1 MTELNKNN
9 TNLNKNLCNDNYFY
23 IDQDENS
30 SKVWTNNYRG
40 SIIKSVYNPQTN
52 KIYQYCIPYNHID
65 EYKKYLE
72 KDKKKN
78 NNFNSKIVNRNLEL
92 TNIFH

>member
-23 IDQDENS
+23 IDQEENS

>member
-23 IDQDENS
+23 INQDENA

>member
-9 TNLNKNLCNDNYFY
+9 TNLNKNLYNDNYFY

-40 SIIKSVYNPQTN
+40 SIIKSIYNPQTN

>member
-23 IDQDENS
+23 INQEENS

>member
-9 TNLNKNLCNDNYFY
+9 KYLNKDLCDDNYFY
-23 IDQDENS
+23 INQNENS
-30 SKVWTNNYRG
+30 TKVWTNNYRG
-40 SIIKSVYNPQTN
+40 SIVKSVYNPQHN

-65 EYKKYLE
+65 EYKSYFE

-78 NNFNSKIVNRNLEL
+78 NNFNMKIVNRNLEL
-92 TNIFH
+92 TNIFN

>member
-23 IDQDENS
+23 IDQEENS
-30 SKVWTNNYRG
+30 SKVWTNSYRG

-92 TNIFH
+92 TNKFD

>member
-23 IDQDENS
+23 IDQEENS
-30 SKVWTNNYRG
+30 SKIWTNNYRG
-40 SIIKSVYNPQTN
+40 SIIKSVFNPQTN

-78 NNFNSKIVNRNLEL
+78 NNFNLKIVNRNLEL

>member
-9 TNLNKNLCNDNYFY
+9 KYLNADLCDDNYSY
-23 IDQDENS
+23 INQNENS
-30 SKVWTNNYRG
+30 KIVWTNNYRG
-40 SIIKSVYNPQTN
+40 SIVKSVYNPQHN

-65 EYKKYLE
+65 EYKRYFE

-78 NNFNSKIVNRNLEL
+78 NNFNMKIVNRNLEL
-92 TNIFH
+92 TNIFN

>member
-23 IDQDENS
+23 INQEENL
-30 SKVWTNNYRG
+30 SKIWTNNYRG
-40 SIIKSVYNPQTN
+40 SIIKSVYNPKTN

-78 NNFNSKIVNRNLEL
+78 NNFNLKIVNRNLEL

>member
-23 IDQDENS
+23 IDQEENS

-72 KDKKKN
+72 KDKKRN

>member
-40 SIIKSVYNPQTN
+40 SIIKSIYNPQTN